1 MPRVAR
7 VAAAAMAPALL
18 ALALAACEDE
28 KRPPMPPSPAGAG
41 YDDLRVL
48 SQKDCESLRDRQI
61 EIAVDE
67 ALVPDGGSP
76 AFVDAGEKLEIEA
89 ALRQKMRAETDAWI
103 KRCVG
108 RVLPA
113 KDFRCMRDA
122 TTIAG
127 FKACGA
133 EADASVDGAPGEA
146 SAASSASAS
155 SAGSPATSASTATP
169 PPSSSR

>member
-1 MPRVAR
+1 MSRVAR
-7 VAAAAMAPALL
+7 LAAAACAPI
-18 ALALAACEDE
+18 ALAIALFACDDG
-28 KRPPMPPSPAGAG
+28 KKPAMPPSPAGPG

-48 SQKDCESLRDRQI
+48 SQKDCEALRDRQI

-76 AFVDAGEKLEIEA
+76 AFVDAGEKLQLEA

-108 RVLPA
+108 RAMPA

-122 TTIAG
+122 TTVAG
-127 FKACGA
+127 FNACGVEA
-133 EADASVDGAPGEA
+133 ETGVA
-146 SAASSASAS
+146 SASAS
-155 SAGSPATSASTATP
+155 SVPGVSGATSSAAPSASATP
-169 PPSSSR
+169 PPSPSP